1 MNSDKRPHPVRSKM
15 AFNAKFAQLAVAAAV
30 AAAPHVHKAIQGI
43 WASKDD
49 AKAKQEKIEREITL
63 QIETAVDKA
72 LIIQSEKHREQLL
85 KIGIA
90 VFALGLILGGLA
102 TKYALPALGLY
113 P

>member
-1 MNSDKRPHPVRSKM
+1 M

-49 AKAKQEKIEREITL
+49 AKAKQEKMEREIAL

-72 LIIQSEKHREQLL
+72 LITQSVKHRQQLL
-85 KIGIA
+85 KISIA
-90 VFALGLILGGLA
+90 LFALGLVLGGLI
-102 TKYALPALGLY
+102 TKFALPVFGLH

>member
-1 MNSDKRPHPVRSKM
+1 MRCQL

-49 AKAKQEKIEREITL
+49 AKAKQEKMEREIAL
-63 QIETAVDKA
+63 QIETAVDNA
-72 LIIQSEKHREQLL
+72 LIAQSEKHRQQLL
-85 KIGIA
+85 KIGITL
-90 VFALGLILGGLA
+90 FTLGLILGGLIA
-102 TKYALPALGLY
+102 KYALPALGLH